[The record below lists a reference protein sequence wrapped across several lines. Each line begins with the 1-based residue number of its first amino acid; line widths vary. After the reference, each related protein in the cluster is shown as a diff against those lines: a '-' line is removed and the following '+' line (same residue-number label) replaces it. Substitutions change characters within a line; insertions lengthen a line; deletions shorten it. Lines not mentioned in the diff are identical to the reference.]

1 MDLETVIERTFRI
14 AYLVRSG
21 NVIQEQQQT

>member
-1 MDLETVIERTFRI
+1 MDLETVIERTFQI
-14 AYLVRSG
+14 AYRVRSG